1 MSCVG
6 TCASSSFSNEFLTS
20 YLKMWSKNYG
30 DRYIQN
36 SSDHT
41 KANYCFIIHSKWL
54 LVKKKKKTAKTTLP
68 RSMLRSCLQLL
79 VSRQVQGIKGCSV
92 LQIFSKCPPSSR
104 ILAVLATVKQVKF
117 CVILYWSTKTTQP
130 RPQVFSVVIFH

>member
-1 MSCVG
+1 MEIDIFKIPQIIQKPII
-6 TCASSSFSNEFLTS
+6 ALLF
-20 YLKMWSKNYG
+20 
-30 DRYIQN
+30 IQN
-36 SSDHT
+36 D
-41 KANYCFIIHSKWL
+41 YWL
-54 LVKKKKKTAKTTLP
+54 KKKTAKTTLP

-117 CVILYWSTKTTQP
+117 CVILY
-130 RPQVFSVVIFH
+130 